1 MERFT
6 VKMLLKSAY
15 GDVELAITLA
25 NKVSAFY
32 FCHENETAKSRYESL
47 IECIAELE
55 RMK

>member
-15 GDVELAITLA
+15 GDVALAITLA
-25 NKVSAFY
+25 KKVAAFY
-32 FCHENETAKSRYESL
+32 FGHENETAKSRYESL

-55 RMK
+55 RTK